1 MSEVVDGKS
10 IEVSRGKYWQ
20 QRSSLACSILVLRFN
35 VLCLFLVFISVS
47 FLFILFVIL
56 IGVCA
61 DVLVLACAVVCC
73 TVSLLIYCRADT
85 ASRGGCRGE
94 WGGEG

>member
-20 QRSSLACSILVLRFN
+20 QRSSLACSILVLCFN
-35 VLCLFLVFISVS
+35 VLCVFLVFISVY
-47 FLFILFVIL
+47 FLFTVFVIL

-61 DVLVLACAVVCC
+61 VVLVLACVVVGC
-73 TVSLLIYCRADT
+73 TASLPTYYRADT
-85 ASRGGCRGE
+85 ACWGDCRGE